1 MTKKDLLLEI
11 KKIKLQNSEEVFF
24 LLKYFIKTYLRC
36 LNVFNFNNTSREIII
51 LLKDYLKF
59 LNNERY
65 LLNLITYYFKNIKN
79 LSALG
84 EFLTEVKTLNNF
96 NTLSCYTYLEE
107 VNNYCTSFKSN
118 PHKVQI
124 KPLDIK
130 KLLDI
135 CITSEDVKDFLLY
148 ESTFYEY
155 ISKKVISCMDDHFYG
170 VNYKLDSNGLLE
182 DLKIFIP
189 PVVDLQTALV
199 NIHELIHAHD
209 LYELLGQ
216 KISSSAIMFEN
227 SAKQAETDF
236 KNNYLVKKYRKFFN
250 KKGLEI

>member
-84 EFLTEVKTLNNF
+84 NF
-96 NTLSCYTYLEE
+96 
-107 VNNYCTSFKSN
+107 
-118 PHKVQI
+118 
-124 KPLDIK
+124 
-130 KLLDI
+130 
-135 CITSEDVKDFLLY
+135 
-148 ESTFYEY
+148 
-155 ISKKVISCMDDHFYG
+155 
-170 VNYKLDSNGLLE
+170 
-182 DLKIFIP
+182 
-189 PVVDLQTALV
+189 
-199 NIHELIHAHD
+199 
-209 LYELLGQ
+209 
-216 KISSSAIMFEN
+216 
-227 SAKQAETDF
+227 
-236 KNNYLVKKYRKFFN
+236 
-250 KKGLEI
+250 